1 MTILLLVGL
10 LLIWFYGLQLA
21 LWIYCLFFRKNSL
34 EKYKN
39 RSGEKNWAIVTGST
53 AGIGLG
59 FCEVHAQGTAL
70 IT

>member
-1 MTILLLVGL
+1 MSILLLVGL

-39 RSGEKNWAIVTGST
+39 RAGEKTWAIVTGST

-59 FCEVHAQGTAL
+59 FCEVISQEAAL
-70 IT
+70 P

>member
-1 MTILLLVGL
+1 MLLLAVTGL
-10 LLIWFYGLQLA
+10 LLIWLYGVPLA

-39 RSGEKNWAIVTGST
+39 PRGDGNNWAIVTGST

-59 FCEVHAQGTAL
+59 FCEVG
-70 IT
+70 I